1 MSELLDAAHQ
11 IAPQV
16 VADRRA
22 IHRNPELAYQER
34 ATAALVASRLTELS
48 IPHREGVGGTG
59 VVGLI
64 EGGHPGR
71 TVLLRADMDCLPIQ
85 EENDLDFKSQNAG
98 RMHACGHDSHTAILL
113 GAARLLA
120 GRRSELTG
128 RVKLMFQPAEEG
140 GAGAVRMIEDGVLE
154 NPAVD
159 GAFMLHVNHS
169 GYTGTVATAP
179 GPVLAGADSWRIAVE
194 GRGGHASRP
203 QFSVDPVVVAAQ
215 VVTALQSLVSRE
227 VAPYETAVLTIGS
240 LHAGTAH
247 NIIPDRAVLEG
258 TIRAYDDALME
269 RLERRL
275 AETAQGIARAMRATA
290 RVDFEMRYPPTV
302 NDAAMAELA
311 AGALRRVLG
320 AEHVRDADPNFAAE
334 DFSFVLQRVPGA
346 ALMLGVRHPS
356 WEEPKPVHT
365 PRFVL
370 DEDAIPVGVASM
382 AAVALEFLG
391 A

>member
-1 MSELLDAAHQ
+1 MSELLDAAQQ

-34 ATAALVASRLTELS
+34 ETAALVASRLTELG
-48 IPHREGVGGTG
+48 IPYREGVGGTG

-85 EENDLDFKSQNAG
+85 EENDLEFKSQNPG

-113 GAARLLA
+113 GASRLLA
-120 GRRSELTG
+120 GRRAELSG
-128 RVKLMFQPAEEG
+128 NVKLMFQPAEEG
-140 GAGAVRMIEDGVLE
+140 GAGAVAMIEDGVLD
-154 NPAVD
+154 NPSVD
-159 GAFMLHVNHS
+159 GAFMLHVSHLTN
-169 GYTGTVATAP
+169 TGTMRASP
-179 GPVLAGADSWRIAVE
+179 GPVLAGADAWRVTVE
-194 GRGGHASRP
+194 GQGGHASRP
-203 QFSVDPVVVAAQ
+203 QFSVDPIVVAAQ
-215 VVTALQSLVSRE
+215 IVTALQTLVSRE

-240 LHAGTAH
+240 LHGGTAH

-258 TIRAYDDALME
+258 TIRAYDDKLME

-275 AETAQGIARAMRATA
+275 AEIAQGIAQGMRATA
-290 RVDFEMRYPPTV
+290 RVEFEMRYPPTV

-320 AEHVRDADPNFAAE
+320 AERVLDADPNFAAE

-356 WEEPKPVHT
+356 WSEPKPVHT
-365 PRFVL
+365 PRFQL
-370 DEDAIPVGVASM
+370 DEDAIPIGVASM
-382 AAVALEFLG
+382 TAVALEFLG
-391 A
+391 S

>member
-1 MSELLDAAHQ
+1 MSELLDAARQ
-11 IAPQV
+11 IAPHV

-34 ATAALVASRLTELS
+34 ETAALVASRLTELG
-48 IPHREGVGGTG
+48 IPYREGVGGTG

-85 EENDLDFKSQNAG
+85 EENDLEFKSQNPG

-113 GAARLLA
+113 GASRLLA
-120 GRRSELTG
+120 GRRAELSG
-128 RVKLMFQPAEEG
+128 NVKLMFQPAEEG
-140 GAGAVRMIEDGVLE
+140 GAGAVAMIDDGVLE
-154 NPAVD
+154 NPCVD
-159 GAFMLHVNHS
+159 GAFMLHVNHLAH
-169 GYTGTVATAP
+169 TGNVATAP
-179 GPVLAGADSWRIAVE
+179 GPVLAGADSFRITVE
-194 GRGGHASRP
+194 GQGGHASRP
-203 QFSVDPVVVAAQ
+203 QFSIDPIVVAAQ
-215 VVTALQSLVSRE
+215 IVTALQTLVSRE

-247 NIIPDRAVLEG
+247 NIIPDRAVLQG
-258 TIRAYDDALME
+258 TIRAYDDKLME

-275 AETAQGIARAMRATA
+275 TETVEGVARAMRATA
-290 RVDFEMRYPPTV
+290 HIEFELRYPPTV

-356 WEEPKPVHT
+356 WTEPKPVHT
-365 PRFVL
+365 PRFQL
-370 DEDAIPVGVASM
+370 DEDAIPIGVASM
-382 AAVALEFLG
+382 TAVALEFLG
-391 A
+391 S